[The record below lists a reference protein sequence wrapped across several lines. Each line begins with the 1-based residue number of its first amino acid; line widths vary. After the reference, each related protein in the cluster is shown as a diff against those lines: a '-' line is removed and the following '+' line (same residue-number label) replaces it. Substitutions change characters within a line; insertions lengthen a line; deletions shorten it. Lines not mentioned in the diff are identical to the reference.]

1 MHDHYAPN
9 RRLRSTNQLFCL
21 QMGCKSMGKAVLKL
35 KDYGGHLEAGQKRK
49 DEDRDCEFSPNTTLH
64 CNNLAES
71 IPCTTTTCEFGIAGQ
86 SCTNMMVS
94 SDAITVRPVDWIH
107 DSGKAEQ
114 GLFCMASHVPVGSW
128 VASFG
133 AMRESVSLRNAIGY
147 CVEVQVMA
155 PQRWGPTKKLVA
167 PCAGWE
173 RAGHKAPFINHSCCE
188 EHVNCE
194 YVSTDEDEKGVC
206 SVNVRT
212 IRDIQS
218 RGQDGGVE
226 LLVHF
231 GLKFVSML
239 PTGRCECCA
248 CMQRTEQCRP
258 MRPS

>member
-1 MHDHYAPN
+1 MS
-9 RRLRSTNQLFCL
+9 R
-21 QMGCKSMGKAVLKL
+21 GCDS
-35 KDYGGHLEAGQKRK
+35 
-49 DEDRDCEFSPNTTLH
+49 SPTD
-64 CNNLAES
+64 
-71 IPCTTTTCEFGIAGQ
+71 
-86 SCTNMMVS
+86 M
-94 SDAITVRPVDWIH
+94 R
-107 DSGKAEQ
+107 SGKIARPLY
-114 GLFCMASHVPVGSW
+114 GNLLFLEVVGNLSAGSW

-133 AMRESVSLRNAIGY
+133 AMMESVTLRRAIGY

-155 PQRWGPTKKLVA
+155 PRRWGKTKKFVA

-231 GLKFVSML
+231 GLQFVSML
-239 PTGRCECCA
+239 PNGRCECCA

>member
-1 MHDHYAPN
+1 MHLSARAQILHLSL
-9 RRLRSTNQLFCL
+9 RL
-21 QMGCKSMGKAVLKL
+21 
-35 KDYGGHLEAGQKRK
+35 
-49 DEDRDCEFSPNTTLH
+49 
-64 CNNLAES
+64 
-71 IPCTTTTCEFGIAGQ
+71 
-86 SCTNMMVS
+86 VS

-239 PTGRCECCA
+239 PNGRCECCA